1 MNQNS
6 WFQCGLDS
14 YSTTVYNSMV
24 RPFFFA
30 FWTWKLPWE
39 QSTEKKAL
47 TSKEE
52 LSKSLKLFSN
62 PRASSNIPSDLE
74 PVMSFSFVFL
84 GNLLCLGDLRAPRF
98 TVRDHL
104 RCSSV
109 PLYRRSTP
117 CHVPKGN
124 VHSCSVWRVPAF
136 RTHSILTVDGEG
148 KFVSCCVTRPKLIT
162 AAEDALSLTKDC
174 FGC

>member
-1 MNQNS
+1 MWTRQLQHNCIQFNGS
-6 WFQCGLDS
+6 A
-14 YSTTVYNSMV
+14 
-24 RPFFFA
+24 FFFA

-52 LSKSLKLFSN
+52 PSKSLKLLSN

-84 GNLLCLGDLRAPRF
+84 GNLLCLGDLRTPRF
-98 TVRDHL
+98 TVRGHL

-136 RTHSILTVDGEG
+136 RTHSILTVDGDG

-162 AAEDALSLTKDC
+162 VAEDVLSLTKDF

>member
-6 WFQCGLDS
+6 WFQFGLDS

-24 RPFFFA
+24 RPFLSPSEHENCPGN
-30 FWTWKLPWE
+30 KV
-39 QSTEKKAL
+39 QKKKAL

-52 LSKSLKLFSN
+52 PSKSLKLLSN

-74 PVMSFSFVFL
+74 LVMSFSFVFL

-98 TVRDHL
+98 TVRGHL

-109 PLYRRSTP
+109 PHYRRSTP

-136 RTHSILTVDGEG
+136 RTH
-148 KFVSCCVTRPKLIT
+148 
-162 AAEDALSLTKDC
+162 
-174 FGC
+174 

>member
-1 MNQNS
+1 MWTRQLQHNCIQFNGS
-6 WFQCGLDS
+6 A
-14 YSTTVYNSMV
+14 
-24 RPFFFA
+24 FFFRLLNMKIA
-30 FWTWKLPWE
+30 LGTKYG
-39 QSTEKKAL
+39 KKAL

-52 LSKSLKLFSN
+52 PSKSLKLFSN

-84 GNLLCLGDLRAPRF
+84 GDLLCLGDLRAPRF

-162 AAEDALSLTKDC
+162 AAEDALSLTKDF